1 MGSCDPERV
10 HRTLL
15 QMSMV
20 GSLTPRSQI
29 TITITMSIIIIM
41 IISGAT
47 PLNNNV
53 SVYEITIPEIIFFM
67 LAIVDIIIH
76 IVIPHKNT

>member
-1 MGSCDPERV
+1 
-10 HRTLL
+10 
-15 QMSMV
+15 
-20 GSLTPRSQI
+20 
-29 TITITMSIIIIM
+29 MSIIIIM

-67 LAIVDIIIH
+67 FAIVDIMIH